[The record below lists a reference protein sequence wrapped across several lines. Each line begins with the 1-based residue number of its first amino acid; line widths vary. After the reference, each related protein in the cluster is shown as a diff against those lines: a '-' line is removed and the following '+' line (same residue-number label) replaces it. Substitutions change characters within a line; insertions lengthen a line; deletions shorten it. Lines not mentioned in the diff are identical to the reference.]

1 MSFTE
6 KKNAL
11 FSEANA
17 LRFRTFFGFQ
27 GAELQY
33 AHTSWWS
40 SPPPPCEESKY
51 IPSKPATQVVK
62 KLCLFV
68 KWIDKTVFIKMD
80 VIPGFF
86 LHE

>member
-1 MSFTE
+1 MSFTGE
-6 KKNAL
+6 KMLHFLKLMHYASVPFL
-11 FSEANA
+11 C
-17 LRFRTFFGFQ
+17 FGGQ
-27 GAELQY
+27 NYNTHTLPGGA
-33 AHTSWWS
+33 
-40 SPPPPCEESKY
+40 PPLPCEESKY